1 MGHDAIALLR
11 TMQGEGVSPDAVT
24 YASVLTACRPT
35 PTEAAQ
41 LKKRAARKRAA
52 RRSAPVGGRDV
63 AADAMTTP
71 GAARAI
77 TVPDVH
83 VSAQVSDAWLVGEPT
98 WRKGLALLSE
108 MRLRGVRP
116 NAVVYGAAIDLCA
129 QSCDATSALHLLTS
143 MKDVHG
149 LDPDSYCYVSAVRA
163 CARVGDSKAA
173 LRILHECDGAVE
185 TLRGGGDDRS
195 GGMGG
200 VQRRSQRRPSPP
212 PWHERLYSAVMLA
225 CAEDGL
231 PLTQTL
237 GLLERMRSRGLR
249 PTRHT
254 YAIALDA
261 CSRQGGWDH
270 ARALI
275 ARMSDD
281 GYAPARADFDLGL
294 RSLVAAIRAHGT
306 RLPGNG
312 PLEGLEGVEES
323 LTHDEVRDLAARCG
337 IASPS
342 ASMIHSATTTANRS
356 AAARAHARELLG
368 ATGADS
374 EPDEAELNLDSATG

>member
-1 MGHDAIALLR
+1 
-11 TMQGEGVSPDAVT
+11 
-24 YASVLTACRPT
+24 
-35 PTEAAQ
+35 
-41 LKKRAARKRAA
+41 
-52 RRSAPVGGRDV
+52 
-63 AADAMTTP
+63 
-71 GAARAI
+71 
-77 TVPDVH
+77 
-83 VSAQVSDAWLVGEPT
+83 
-98 WRKGLALLSE
+98 
-108 MRLRGVRP
+108 
-116 NAVVYGAAIDLCA
+116 
-129 QSCDATSALHLLTS
+129 
-143 MKDVHG
+143 
-149 LDPDSYCYVSAVRA
+149 
-163 CARVGDSKAA
+163 
-173 LRILHECDGAVE
+173 
-185 TLRGGGDDRS
+185 
-195 GGMGG
+195 
-200 VQRRSQRRPSPP
+200 
-212 PWHERLYSAVMLA
+212 MLA
-225 CAEDGL
+225 CAEDSL

-237 GLLERMRSRGLR
+237 ALLERMRNRGLR

-270 ARALI
+270 ARSLI

-281 GYAPARADFDLGL
+281 GYTPARADFDLGL

-312 PLEGLEGVEES
+312 PLEGLDVDDES

-337 IASPS
+337 IAIPS